1 MTRALL
7 LGLLLCLLPSP
18 GFPATMQAVRMKVV
32 DAQDDSPVVGAHVL
46 FHGGARAGTWTGH
59 GGRHATLFVAEAV
72 TDDAGQLQLP
82 KQEFPAQP
90 FFLNTNYDN
99 PWMIVFKPGYVLV
112 DLRNTRR
119 IIAEL
124 QDLKTWQYNN
134 QTIKMKRV
142 ATDADTSRAV
152 DWAATSANLTL
163 GPPDLCSWK
172 KIPRFLV
179 AVDRSAAEWNR
190 KRESLADD
198 VLRRHTASSP
208 LERVLM
214 NETFYIEKGCG
225 SPKAFFAGYLR

>member
-1 MTRALL
+1 MKTAFL

-18 GFPATMQAVRMKVV
+18 GFPATMPAVRMKVV
-32 DAQDDSPVVGAHVL
+32 DAQDGRPVVGAHVL

-72 TDDAGQLQLP
+72 TDDSGQLHLP
-82 KQEFPAQP
+82 TQEFSARP
-90 FFLNTNYDN
+90 FFLNTNYEN
-99 PWMIVFKPGYVLV
+99 PWMIIFKPGYVLV
-112 DLRNTRR
+112 NLRNTRR

-124 QDLKTWQYNN
+124 QDLTTWQHNN

-142 ATDADTSRAV
+142 TTDAETSHAV

-172 KIPRFLV
+172 KIPRFLM

-190 KRESLADD
+190 KRQSLADD
-198 VLRRHTASSP
+198 FLRRHTASSP

-214 NETFYIEKGCG
+214 NDTFYIEKRCG
-225 SPKAFFAGYLR
+225 SPKAFFAAYRR